1 MENEAFYNK
10 VIIFSDQLYRM
21 AKSILLDEEA
31 AKDCLQDLYLKL
43 WEKRTTLNEIEN
55 TFAFA
60 MKVMRNICL
69 DKLRKKR
76 EMSVEMQDYAFVQD
90 HYSLHEMIELKDMTK
105 IIKQYINQLP
115 ELQRTIVRLR
125 DVEGCEIKEI
135 ADITS
140 STENAVMAN
149 LSRARQ
155 KIRDYLVKIQVET
168 IKIQ

>member
-1 MENEAFYNK
+1 
-10 VIIFSDQLYRM
+10 M

-31 AKDCLQDLYLKL
+31 AKDSVQDLYLKL
-43 WEKRTTLNEIEN
+43 WEKRTELNEIEN
-55 TFAFA
+55 LSAFA
-60 MKVMRNICL
+60 MKIMRNICL

-76 EMSVEMQDYAFVQD
+76 ETNVEMQDYSSLQNPV
-90 HYSLHEMIELKDMTK
+90 SLHEIIEQKDMTK

-115 ELQRTIVRLR
+115 ELQKTAVRLR

-135 ADITS
+135 AYITS
-140 STENAVMAN
+140 SSENAVMAN

-155 KIRDYLVKIQVET
+155 KIREYLVKLQVET